1 MRSSYVLFF
10 LLLTCLVSS
19 ASLQI
24 DSQPDKALQWFHSE
38 YSHFV
43 KSHLNDTKPPTILG
57 VTVIPSSLKVGDP
70 RAEIQANVYDQNGI
84 EVVYAEVGTRMNLML
99 DLKRTNQY
107 TGFCG
112 SNLPPGTY
120 RVSIVAVDK
129 VGNAAQA
136 EATTNLT
143 ILDPRDLNDDH
154 IEDSLEKKMDKDLR
168 VIVLHDDN
176 LSVNGTDGFKIL
188 PASSMIVPSSKLDE
202 LAHLKGV
209 KGIYE
214 DQKLKVQASRSNS
227 PVEIKG

>member
-1 MRSSYVLFF
+1 MRSIYVRFF

-19 ASLQI
+19 ASFQV
-24 DSQPDKALQWFHSE
+24 DSHPDKALQWFHSE

-43 KSHLNDTKPPTILG
+43 KSNLNDTKPPTILG

-70 RAEIQANVYDQNGI
+70 RAEIQANVYDQNDI
-84 EVVYAEVGTRMNLML
+84 KVVYAEVGTRMNLML

-107 TGFCG
+107 IGFCG
-112 SNLPPGTY
+112 SNLLPGTY
-120 RVSIVAVDK
+120 RVSIVAVDEL
-129 VGNAAQA
+129 GNAAQA

-154 IEDSLEKKMDKDLR
+154 IEDGLEKQMDKDLR
-168 VIVLHDDN
+168 VIILDDDN
-176 LSVNGTDGFKIL
+176 LSVHSEYRFKII

-209 KGIYE
+209 KGVYE
-214 DQKLKVQASRSNS
+214 DQKLKIQAYRGNS
-227 PVEIKG
+227 HPDRA

>member
-1 MRSSYVLFF
+1 
-10 LLLTCLVSS
+10 LVSS
-19 ASLQI
+19 ASLQV

-38 YSHFV
+38 YSNFF
-43 KSHLNDTKPPTILG
+43 KSNLNDTTPPTILG
-57 VTVIPSSLKVGDP
+57 ITIIPSSLKVGDP
-70 RAEIQANVYDQNGI
+70 RAEIQAKVYDQNGI
-84 EVVYAEVGTRMNLML
+84 KVVYAEVGTRMNLML
-99 DLKRTNQY
+99 DLRRTNQY

-120 RVSIVAVDK
+120 RVSIIAEDK

-143 ILDPRDLNDDH
+143 ILDPSDLNDDH

-188 PASSMIVPSSKLDE
+188 PASSMIVPSCKLDE

>member
-38 YSHFV
+38 SSRFF
-43 KSHLNDTKPPTILG
+43 KSNLNDTTPPTILG

-99 DLKRTNQY
+99 DLKRTNKY

-112 SNLPPGTY
+112 SNLPLGTY

-176 LSVNGTDGFKIL
+176 LSVNGADRFKII
-188 PASSMIVPSSKLDE
+188 PASSIILPGNKLEE

-209 KGIYE
+209 KGVYE
-214 DQKLKVQASRSNS
+214 DQKLKVQAFRVNS
-227 PVEIKG
+227 LPDRA

>member
-1 MRSSYVLFF
+1 VRSRYVLFF

-19 ASLQI
+19 ASLQV

-38 YSHFV
+38 YSYFF
-43 KSHLNDTKPPTILG
+43 KPNLNDTTPPTILG
-57 VTVIPSSLKVGDP
+57 VTVVPSSLKVGDP

-84 EVVYAEVGTRMNLML
+84 KVVYAEVGTRMNLML

-112 SNLPPGTY
+112 SNLLPGTY
-120 RVSIVAVDK
+120 SVSIVAIDK

-154 IEDSLEKKMDKDLR
+154 IEDSLEKKMDEDLR
-168 VIVLHDDN
+168 VIVLHDGN
-176 LSVNGTDGFKIL
+176 LSGADRFKIL
-188 PASSMIVPSSKLDE
+188 PASSMIIPGSKLDE

-214 DQKLKVQASRSNS
+214 DQKLKVQASRGNS
-227 PVEIKG
+227 HPDRE

>member
-1 MRSSYVLFF
+1 M
-10 LLLTCLVSS
+10 
-19 ASLQI
+19 
-24 DSQPDKALQWFHSE
+24 
-38 YSHFV
+38 
-43 KSHLNDTKPPTILG
+43 NDTTPPTILG
-57 VTVIPSSLKVGDP
+57 ITVIPSSLKVGDP
-70 RAEIQANVYDQNGI
+70 RAEIQANVYDQNCI
-84 EVVYAEVGTRMNLML
+84 KVVYAEVGTRMNLML
-99 DLKRTNQY
+99 DLRRTNQY

-143 ILDPRDLNDDH
+143 ILDPSDLNDDH

-176 LSVNGTDGFKIL
+176 LSVHGADRFKIL
-188 PASSMIVPSSKLDE
+188 PASSMIVPGSKLDE

-214 DQKLKVQASRSNS
+214 DQKLKVQVFRGNS
-227 PVEIKG
+227 PVEMKG

>member
-19 ASLQI
+19 ASLQV

-38 YSHFV
+38 YSYFF
-43 KSHLNDTKPPTILG
+43 KSNLNDTTPPTILG

-70 RAEIQANVYDQNGI
+70 RAEIQANVYDQKGI
-84 EVVYAEVGTRMNLML
+84 KVVYAEVGTRMNLML

-120 RVSIVAVDK
+120 SVSIVAVDK

-176 LSVNGTDGFKIL
+176 LSVHGADRFKIL
-188 PASSMIVPSSKLDE
+188 PASSMIIPGGKLDE

-209 KGIYE
+209 NGIYE
-214 DQKLKVQASRSNS
+214 DQKLKVQASRGNS
-227 PVEIKG
+227 PLEMKG